1 MKSLLILCASVALIT
16 LSGFDY
22 AGGIDSFTAS
32 PDGDG
37 ITLQWHSEVENGLK
51 SYAIERSALNA
62 NNFQQVGSVY
72 AAGNY
77 TYYKYHDPNVS
88 AAPLAGQSGNVKPL
102 SNAYTY
108 RLRINLTDGE
118 LSYSQTVNVTSPAS
132 GVKRTWGMIK
142 EMFH

>member
-1 MKSLLILCASVALIT
+1 MKSILVICASVALIT
-16 LSGFDY
+16 LLGFDY

-32 PDGDG
+32 PEGDG
-37 ITLQWHSEVENGLK
+37 ITLQWHSEVENGVK
-51 SYAIERSALNA
+51 SYAIERSAVNA
-62 NNFQQVGSVY
+62 NSFQQVGSVDATGSY
-72 AAGNY
+72 S
-77 TYYKYHDPNVS
+77 YYKYQDSNVS